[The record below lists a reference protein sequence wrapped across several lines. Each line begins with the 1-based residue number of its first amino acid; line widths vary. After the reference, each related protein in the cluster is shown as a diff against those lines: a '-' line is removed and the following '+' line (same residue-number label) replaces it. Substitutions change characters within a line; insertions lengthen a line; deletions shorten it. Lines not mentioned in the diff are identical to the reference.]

1 MLIHKDTISQILNDP
16 SAPSIVAQL
25 HSALEVEKQN
35 RQKFYAEIDD
45 DMKAEFINGEIIIHS
60 PVKKEHTD
68 AVGYLYRLLS
78 LYVDVNDLGFVGYEK
93 VLIALS
99 RNDYEP
105 DLVYFN
111 KTKSKEF
118 KKGHWKYP
126 APDFIVEVTSKST
139 EDKDRGIKFE
149 DYALHKIQEYWI
161 IDPIEEFVEQYF
173 LNKGKYKLQQKLTKG
188 NIESKVIKNLSIDIK
203 SIFDEKANLKEIK
216 KILKG

>member
-1 MLIHKDTISQILNDP
+1 MLIHKDTISEILNDP
-16 SAPSIVAQL
+16 SAPLIVAELQ
-25 HSALEVEKQN
+25 SALELEKQK

-68 AVGYLYRLLS
+68 AVGFLYHLLD
-78 LYVDVNDLGFVGYEK
+78 LFVRVNELGYVGYEK

-111 KTKSKEF
+111 KSKSKEF

-126 APDFIVEVTSKST
+126 APDFVVEVISRST
-139 EDKDRGIKFE
+139 EDNDGGIKFE

-161 IDPIEEFVEQYF
+161 IDPVEESVEQYF
-173 LNKGKYKLQQKLTKG
+173 LNKGKYKLNQKLTKG
-188 NIESKVIKNLSIDIK
+188 TLESKIIKNFSLDIK
-203 SIFDEKANLKEIK
+203 SIFDEKTNLKEIK
-216 KILKG
+216 KLMKG